1 MAIKPSH
8 ILGMNSR
15 YGYTKLNPS
24 AAKQFGFS
32 KLKAKEL
39 LTQFNIPTA
48 QVYHVF
54 ESLSELNNIN
64 WENIPVP
71 FVIKPADGSAGKG
84 VWIIKKKVSNQAE
97 WKNFDG
103 ETLTETDLNLHVQN
117 ILDGEF
123 STWGN
128 QHKAI
133 VEEMIPPHPK
143 LAKYAYKGTPDI
155 RVIVF
160 NSVPVMAMTRIP
172 TKESEGRANLDRG
185 AIGLGIDMATGVT
198 TYGIKGKK
206 EHMSHFP
213 DNNKKV
219 NGILIP
225 RWNDVLET
233 AVKAANAAGYMY
245 MGADL
250 FIHPEKGPMIVELN
264 GFPGLSI
271 QLCNHAG
278 LKRRMDRVEGL
289 DVRDPKHGVKI
300 AQALFAENFA
310 DRIKVEEGL
319 KIISTMP
326 NIVVQG
332 DDRKWHHTEAM
343 VNTGRFRSAISQ
355 EFADQLGL
363 VDIDDL
369 LWRQQEL
376 IEGKVPVVEVIF
388 KLKGLTVKTAMVVT
402 KRLDKRKV
410 KVEIGRN
417 DLPGFLIG
425 EIEE

>member
-15 YGYTKLNPS
+15 YGYTKLNPTL
-24 AAKQFGFS
+24 AKQYGFS

-39 LTQFNIPTA
+39 LTKFNIPTA

-54 ESLSELNNIN
+54 DSLSDLGTVN
-64 WENIPVP
+64 WENIPIP

-84 VWIIKKKVSNQAE
+84 VWIIKKKLINKKE

-103 ETLTETDLNLHVQN
+103 EILTETDLNLHVQN

-123 STWGN
+123 STWGS

-198 TYGIKGKK
+198 MYGIKGKK
-206 EHMSHFP
+206 EHITHFP
-213 DNNKKV
+213 DNKKKV

-225 RWNDVLET
+225 LWTEVLET
-233 AVKAANAAGYMY
+233 AVKAANAAGYAY

-289 DVRDPKHGVKI
+289 DVRDAKHGVKI

-310 DRIKVEEGL
+310 DKIKAEEGL
-319 KIISTMP
+319 KIISTLP
-326 NIVVQG
+326 SILVHG
-332 DDRKWHHTEAM
+332 DDHKWHHAEAM
-343 VNTGRFRSAISQ
+343 VNTGRYRSAIGQ
-355 EFADQLGL
+355 TFADQLGL

-376 IEGKVPVVEVIF
+376 IEGKVPVVEVAF

-402 KRLDKRKV
+402 RRLDKRKI